1 MTTAEHPEAL
11 FPARRKIGRLVGNAG
26 HGQLWITETVV
37 KRRNSQIEARAPGRQ
52 DEIDLVL
59 AGQTLG
65 EPHGILGRGPVVILH
80 HFHRQALAIRKGEA
94 ACVVDL
100 FHP

>member
-1 MTTAEHPEAL
+1 MTTAQHPEAL
-11 FPARRKIGRLVGNAG
+11 FPARREIGRLVGNAG

-37 KRRNSQIEARAPGRQ
+37 KRCDGQIEARAPGRQ

-59 AGQTLG
+59 ARQTLG
-65 EPHGILGRGPVVILH
+65 EPHRILGRGAVVILD
-80 HFHRQALAIRKGEA
+80 HFHRQALAIRQGQA
-94 ACVVDL
+94 TGIVDL